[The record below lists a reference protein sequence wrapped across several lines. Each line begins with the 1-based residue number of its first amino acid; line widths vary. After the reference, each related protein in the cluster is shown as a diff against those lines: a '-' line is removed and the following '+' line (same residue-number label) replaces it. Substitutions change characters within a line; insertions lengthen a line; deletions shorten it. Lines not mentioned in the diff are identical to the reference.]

1 MIQAEN
7 NLLQLWILFQHPEHG
22 VFRCTTERHIAVLLP
37 VLWVQSKKSQQINRC
52 FEHIEPVTGPS
63 PVKAVSGIASFYIAT
78 VALALRI
85 DASFVGV
92 AGNAMF
98 IDSDEYGIMILLG
111 LILGQF
117 PAFIDQPFLGEG
129 VEDLTTDMPLLEQ
142 IGIHPSHCLVGGRQ
156 GKFLRL
162 LPFLFLRWLIYLAFF
177 TTKQACHRL
186 GVAQSIEGLYK
197 RDRAST
203 FLGLMVVPLIAANG
217 NAVIGCKA
225 LVTAGW
231 DEFLTLSP

>member
-1 MIQAEN
+1 M
-7 NLLQLWILFQHPEHG
+7 
-22 VFRCTTERHIAVLLP
+22 
-37 VLWVQSKKSQQINRC
+37 
-52 FEHIEPVTGPS
+52 
-63 PVKAVSGIASFYIAT
+63 KAVSGIASFYIAT

-98 IDSDEYGIMILLG
+98 IDSDELRHMITPWSYPWTIPG
-111 LILGQF
+111 F
-117 PAFIDQPFLGEG
+117 HRSAFLGEG

-203 FLGLMVVPLIAANG
+203 FLGSWSYHSLPRTVML
-217 NAVIGCKA
+217 
-225 LVTAGW
+225 
-231 DEFLTLSP
+231 

>member
-1 MIQAEN
+1 MLTQNVCEPSRCLDPSRIMIQAEN

-98 IDSDEYGIMILLG
+98 IDSDEYGIMIHSNNRG
-111 LILGQF
+111 I
-117 PAFIDQPFLGEG
+117 
-129 VEDLTTDMPLLEQ
+129 PLL
-142 IGIHPSHCLVGGRQ
+142 
-156 GKFLRL
+156 
-162 LPFLFLRWLIYLAFF
+162 YLSTA
-177 TTKQACHRL
+177 
-186 GVAQSIEGLYK
+186 SI
-197 RDRAST
+197 
-203 FLGLMVVPLIAANG
+203 I
-217 NAVIGCKA
+217 
-225 LVTAGW
+225 
-231 DEFLTLSP
+231 